1 MICNTIRWDSQS
13 KKIIIILL
21 SKGKGLFWKI
31 IFLKGDIVELFLIS
45 IIIIII
51 IIIFIMIIIGK
62 SFHSGSTT
70 ITCVFFAESSRD
82 CKSQVFW
89 TVWYYNRVSE
99 KGWKQPILFIGTT
112 QPLLHPTSQV
122 NSNSSY
128 RNVAIATRSFAW
140 SSNSSQLQYIIP
152 ASWVLSK

>member
-1 MICNTIRWDSQS
+1 MICNTMRWDSQS
-13 KKIIIILL
+13 KKIIVIVL
-21 SKGKGLFWKI
+21 SKGKGLSWKR
-31 IFLKGDIVELFLIS
+31 IFLKEHIVKLFLNIS
-45 IIIIII
+45 IIKIII
-51 IIIFIMIIIGK
+51 IIIGK

-70 ITCVFFAESSRD
+70 ITCEFFAESSRD

-99 KGWKQPILFIGTT
+99 KRWKQPILFTGTT